1 MRALIPQP
9 AFPRW
14 GRSDP
19 ILAPIGSL
27 GKLEAKDRPR
37 VWYIGPIPRSKMAI
51 FLSYG
56 RTSPVSLC
64 RTHNNRAPYAVE
76 VAGGGRSSAINRRM
90 SAKRFF
96 GMATSAIWNAT

>member
-37 VWYIGPIPRSKMAI
+37 VWYRPHPALKNGDLSVIWTHVPRE
-51 FLSYG
+51 FV
-56 RTSPVSLC
+56 P
-64 RTHNNRAPYAVE
+64 NP
-76 VAGGGRSSAINRRM
+76 
-90 SAKRFF
+90 
-96 GMATSAIWNAT
+96 